1 MWNTRGTLEHPFP
14 PPPLKIEVINT
25 GTELL
30 LGNVTNTH
38 LTFLGQELFPLGLR
52 IERQI
57 CVPDGPA
64 IRDALLD
71 TFRSGAD
78 VVLVTGGLG
87 PTSDDLTR
95 DIAAE
100 LLDRPLAI
108 NQDEL
113 AKLTGYYEKLSRQV
127 SPSISRQAE
136 VPTGATVIPNDHG
149 TAPGLYLPPGLVR
162 AGEEAAWTSSPH
174 LFLLPGPPR
183 ELRPMFTKYVTP
195 LLAKLRPAGDPVPQA
210 LNYRL
215 INIGES
221 NVEAMV
227 GAELARI
234 EGLEVGYCARIGEVD
249 LRLIGSPAMLEQA
262 KKIVQPAVAPYLATM
277 EDESLEEV
285 IIAKLTETRRTL
297 AVAESCTG
305 GLLAH
310 RLTNVSGASKVFL
323 AGLTTYS
330 IESKMKLLGV
340 SPELVNRC
348 DAVSAEVAAEMAIGV
363 RRVTGADL
371 ALSTTGYAGPGGPT
385 REGCEPVGTVFIALA
400 ASGQATPI
408 VERHQFLMEREAF
421 KYRATQAA
429 LDLLRR
435 KG

>member
-1 MWNTRGTLEHPFP
+1 MWNICGTYALPFLSP
-14 PPPLKIEVINT
+14 SLKIEVINT

-38 LTFLGQELFPLGLR
+38 LTFLGQELFLLGLR
-52 IERQI
+52 VERQI

-71 TFRSGAD
+71 TFRSGAE

-100 LLDRPLAI
+100 LLDRPLAT
-108 NQDEL
+108 DPAVL
-113 AKLTGYYEKLSRQV
+113 AKLNGYYEKLSRQV
-127 SPSISRQAE
+127 SASIARQAE
-136 VPTGATVIPNDHG
+136 VPAGATVIPNDHG
-149 TAPGLYLPPGLVR
+149 TAPGLYLPPSLVR
-162 AGEEAAWTSSPH
+162 TAAGGWTNSPH
-174 LFLLPGPPR
+174 LLLLPGPPR
-183 ELRPMFTKYVTP
+183 ELQPMFTSYVAP
-195 LLAKLRPAGDPVPQA
+195 LLARLRPAGEPVPQA
-210 LNYRL
+210 RNYRL

-234 EGLEVGYCARIGEVD
+234 EGLEVGYCARLGEMD
-249 LRLIGSPAMLEQA
+249 LRLIGSREVLTRAE
-262 KKIVQPAVAPYLATM
+262 KIVDPAVAPYLASM
-277 EDESLEEV
+277 DGESLEAV
-285 IIAKLTETRRTL
+285 IIARLTESRRTL

-340 SPELVNRC
+340 SPEMANHC
-348 DAVSAEVAAEMAIGV
+348 DAVSGEVAAAMAVGA
-363 RRVTGADL
+363 RRVTGADY
-371 ALSTTGYAGPGGPT
+371 ALSTTGYAGPGGSGK
-385 REGCEPVGTVFIALA
+385 EGCEPVGTVFIALA
-400 ASGQATPI
+400 ASGQTTPI
-408 VERHQFLMEREAF
+408 VERHLFLMEREAF
-421 KYRATQAA
+421 KHRATMAA